1 LNFRQGRRFP
11 LPSSGGR
18 PIFKKTLLTLA
29 AVAVMTP
36 AAIAGELRLVEG
48 PAVLTLHSRT
58 KLNPDAETALRTFA
72 KSNFYGAFVV
82 SGDGRG
88 YAYTKN
94 INSRKAAGELAL
106 MNCRKLGYDG
116 CKVHATLAPK
126 NHSPSRRDIT
136 LSEQNLAYFNKTY
149 RTRAAAGGFSAFA
162 INRLGNAG
170 YAANYKTAEEA
181 EQRALGECGIATAK
195 LFDKPGIPLTP
206 AQIMRSAKWKCRIVH
221 QISPS
226 DTD

>member
-1 LNFRQGRRFP
+1 MATI
-11 LPSSGGR
+11 S
-18 PIFKKTLLTLA
+18 
-29 AVAVMTP
+29 P

-48 PAVLTLHSRT
+48 PPVRTLHSRAE
-58 KLNPDAETALRTFA
+58 LGPDAEKALRTFA

-82 SGDGRG
+82 SRDGRG
-88 YAYTKN
+88 YAYNKN
-94 INSRKAAGELAL
+94 INSRKAVRELAL
-106 MNCRKLGYDG
+106 MSCRKLGYDG
-116 CKVHATLAPK
+116 CKVDATLAPK
-126 NHSPSRRDIT
+126 DRSSSRRDVT
-136 LSEQNLAYFNKTY
+136 LSARNLAYFNKTY

-206 AQIMRSAKWKCRIVH
+206 AQIMKSPKWKCRIVH
-221 QISPS
+221 QIGPS